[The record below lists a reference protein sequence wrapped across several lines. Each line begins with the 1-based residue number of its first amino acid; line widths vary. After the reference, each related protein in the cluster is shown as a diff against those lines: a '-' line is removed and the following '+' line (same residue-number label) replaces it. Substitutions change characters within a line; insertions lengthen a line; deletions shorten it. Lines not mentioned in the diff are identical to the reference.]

1 MIAPLDLIFADN
13 DGIVVIPSRKEYIII
28 KDLIDKLS
36 MENNVSSEIARY
48 SDPMEIVNK
57 IGEF

>member
-1 MIAPLDLIFADN
+1 LRY
-13 DGIVVIPSRKEYIII
+13 GGRVVIPARREKQILNAVIE
-28 KDLIDKLS
+28 KLS

-48 SDPMEIVNK
+48 SDPMEIVSK